1 MAKAE
6 KLPSGKWRVR
16 VQSNGHSRTFIHEN
30 KKIAEASAKAWQTG
44 IIKTARPTEKIT
56 LQEAYEKF
64 IEIKKYVLSPSTIL
78 GYTNLRRTSFQDIM
92 HLRLEQIESVS
103 VQRSINMFAA
113 NHSPKSV
120 KNAYGLFTA
129 VMSMF
134 MPDSHFNVKLPQKQ
148 PKEIYI
154 PTDEDI
160 KRLVQLSKGT
170 SMYIPILL
178 AAFGGMREGEICAL
192 TKEDINGNF
201 VTINKSM
208 VLTPSKEWK
217 IKPPKTISSNRKV
230 EMPQFVI
237 NALNEKNGRLVT
249 LNPHVVSINFS
260 RLIKNNGFV
269 HFRFHDLRHYYVSS
283 LHSLNIPD
291 KYIQAQGGWSTNHTM
306 NNVYKH
312 IMESKKS
319 EFSNTINEHF
329 EAFLN

>member
-6 KLPSGKWRVR
+6 QLPSGKWRVR
-16 VQSNGHSRTFIHEN
+16 AKANGKQKSFTHEN
-30 KKIAEASAKAWQTG
+30 KKIAEAQAKAWQTG
-44 IIKTARPTEKIT
+44 IVKTAQAQEKIT

-64 IEIKKYVLSPSTIL
+64 IEIKKNVLSPSTIL
-78 GYTNLRRTSFQDIM
+78 GYTNLRKTSFQDIM
-92 HLRLEQIESVS
+92 HLKLEQVDNVS
-103 VQRSINMFAA
+103 VQRSVNMFAA

-129 VMSMF
+129 VMNMF

-192 TKEDINGNF
+192 TKNDINGNF

-217 IKPPKTISSNRKV
+217 IKPPKTVSSNRKV

-237 NALNEKNGRLVT
+237 NALNEKNGELVT

-260 RLIKNNGFV
+260 KLIKNNGFS

-306 NNVYKH
+306 NTVYKH
-312 IMESKKS
+312 IMDTKKS
-319 EFSNTINEHF
+319 EFSNKINAHF
-329 EAFLN
+329 DTFLN